1 MRKSLA
7 LIAVALA
14 AIVLIASKASAMPI
28 TKAGANELCQGH
40 HMLGGLEAN
49 SKYFGCSW
57 CYKTASGQTQCQY
70 VGCDEDSCDW
80 IVFREK
86 TRTRFGILTPPSG
99 YLRAERRSDRELACQ
114 YCYASCGRMNYICR
128 QHCQTRA
135 GCPAPAD
142 LTTR

>member
-99 YLRAERRSDRELACQ
+99 YLRAERRSDRELAPVLL
-114 YCYASCGRMNYICR
+114 R
-128 QHCQTRA
+128 QLRQNELHL
-135 GCPAPAD
+135 PAALPD
-142 LTTR
+142 SRWMSGTS